1 MDIDKVIAQLFD
13 AKPITEQ
20 EVKLLCDTV
29 SSLATIAVAFL
40 KKRQTSHPF
49 FDETMKRT
57 TTPQHTITNTNT
69 GT

>member
-40 KKRQTSHPF
+40 KKTNLTSLF
-49 FDETMKRT
+49 
-57 TTPQHTITNTNT
+57 
-69 GT
+69 